1 MGYDPVLLTSFQ
13 EVLTI
18 AKLGPSVYE
27 VALSSK
33 VATPSQPSNGNW
45 SIAIWPAIPV
55 SPALR

>member
-1 MGYDPVLLTSFQ
+1 MGHDPVLLTSFQ

-18 AKLGPSVYE
+18 AKLGPNIYE

-33 VATPSQPSNGNW
+33 IATPSQPSNGNR
-45 SIAIWPAIPV
+45 STAIWPAIPV

>member
-13 EVLTI
+13 EVLAI
-18 AKLGPSVYE
+18 AKLGPSVYD

-33 VATPSQPSNGNW
+33 IAAPSQPSNGNR
-45 SIAIWPAIPV
+45 STAIWPAIPV